1 MVTLLATSLAYHE
14 NSSFTMLCQGISAS
28 AGFFCFATRGTA
40 SLKNDFFG
48 GNHGQATVDIVVDG
62 VAELGPG
69 SALDDALVEMSG
81 VGGDLDLIGI
91 D

>member
-1 MVTLLATSLAYHE
+1 MLV
-14 NSSFTMLCQGISAS
+14 SSALPPE
-28 AGFFCFATRGTA
+28 GTA